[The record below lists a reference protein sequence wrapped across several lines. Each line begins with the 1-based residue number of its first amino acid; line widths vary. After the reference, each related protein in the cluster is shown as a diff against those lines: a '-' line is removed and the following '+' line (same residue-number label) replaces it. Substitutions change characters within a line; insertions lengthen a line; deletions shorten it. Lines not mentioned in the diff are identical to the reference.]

1 MQRYN
6 KNCIYANF
14 FSIFDIRFS
23 IFEKRSPEGLLFL
36 GVWCTVYGVGCTVY
50 GLFHFLAG
58 DGVNVVA
65 AEDVEDSGTD
75 DLFGYR

>member
-1 MQRYN
+1 MQIFFR
-6 KNCIYANF
+6 
-14 FSIFDIRFS
+14 FSIFDFRFS
-23 IFEKRSPEGLLFL
+23 KKEAPKGSFFL
-36 GVWCTVYGVGCTVY
+36 VYGVRCTVYGVGCTVY

-65 AEDVEDSGTD
+65 TEDVKASGTD